1 MKLIKHIGKLKDL
14 DTKVLVVFM
23 QLPEKKDHALIVAT
37 HTLPDLVQDE
47 IMRLLESD
55 ECQSEK
61 DLGAFLNRKT
71 LPSGNGV
78 SILAWLHSN
87 NKLVSVPVSAVIMTP
102 HPGYPT
108 PLADLIKLID
118 ESAGV
123 ETTET
128 DSATKLVRAE
138 TEEEKQAVAE
148 NLMIEAKML
157 REEADKK
164 EATAATLL
172 SSKVKTGSKKKKSEG
187 TN

>member
-23 QLPEKKDHALIVAT
+23 QLPEKKDHALVVAT

-78 SILAWLHSN
+78 SILAWLHTN

-118 ESAGV
+118 ESTA
-123 ETTET
+123 TAET

-164 EATAATLL
+164 EATAAALL